1 MNVLLRKLFEVTKK
15 FFSSNDQGMS
25 QEDVRYLNGAVD
37 IYDLEYRQ
45 KVVEQ
50 GRGKR
55 VCF

>member
-1 MNVLLRKLFEVTKK
+1 MNGLLKGLFDVAKK
-15 FFSSNDQGMS
+15 FFSSSDHGMS

-45 KVVEQ
+45 KIVEQ